1 MKKRSSGRFIALIT
15 VLCLICI
22 SAVLSV
28 GAVPSDTQQ
37 DKGVVNVKVAG
48 FAQSTSLAICQV
60 GEFERGAYVLNDSFS
75 GCDADLSDLT
85 EASSAQAA
93 AEKLAAYAKE
103 SDILKVGVLDSEGVA
118 NYTSL
123 DCGNKLYLIYQL
135 DGEDIVEI
143 SPMLVVLPYY
153 NNEGAE
159 LTTVNVN
166 AKYKDKRSKEEKGAV
181 IIKKVDPKKTPL
193 KGAEFVFE
201 VKTYVL
207 DELTG
212 QGEGITFYTDGA
224 GTYYWD
230 TVAKD
235 LSTDKNGQIA
245 IDKLPLGTY
254 RLTETK
260 APAGYVL
267 DETPREVNVNKGG
280 AVKRMDGIYV
290 AAEGEPVELDVLNKP
305 EETSTPS
312 TPESSEPSEPSKPE
326 SSTPQPS
333 QPPVIT
339 GDQIAKYII
348 VGVVV
353 GVSLIVVVL
362 LIVFGKK
369 KKKNDDDD

>member
-15 VLCLICI
+15 ALCLICI

-28 GAVPSDTQQ
+28 GAVPVDRQTA
-37 DKGVVNVKVAG
+37 GVISVKVAG
-48 FAQSTSLAICQV
+48 FAERTSLALCQV
-60 GEFERGAYVLNDSFS
+60 GSYVRGEYILNDSFS

-85 EASSAQAA
+85 EASAAQAA
-93 AEKLAAYAKE
+93 AEKLAAFAEE
-103 SDILKVGVLDSEGVA
+103 SDILKVSIINSEGK
-118 NYTSL
+118 TDFSSL
-123 DCGNKLYLIYQL
+123 DCTNALYLIYQL

-143 SPMLVVLPYY
+143 SPMLIVLPYY
-153 NNEGAE
+153 NSEGAE

-166 AKYKDKRSKEEKGAV
+166 AKYTDKRSKEEKGA
-181 IIKKVDPKKTPL
+181 ILIKKVDPKKTPL
-193 KGAEFVFE
+193 EGAEFVFE

-207 DELTG
+207 DELTA
-212 QGEGITFYTDGA
+212 QASEMTFYTDGA

-230 TVAKD
+230 TVAKK

-260 APAGYVL
+260 APKGYIL

-280 AVKRMDGIYV
+280 TVTRMDGIYV

-312 TPESSEPSEPSKPE
+312 TPESSEPSKPE

-362 LIVFGKK
+362 LIVLGKK
-369 KKKNDDDD
+369 KKKNDDDDE